1 MYVVGTAGH
10 VDHGKS
16 TLVKA
21 LTGIDPDRLRE
32 EKERGMTIELGF
44 AWLALPNGLEVSVVD
59 VPGHER
65 FIKNM
70 LMGVGGIDVA
80 LLVVAADEGVMP
92 QTREH
97 LAIIDLLKID
107 RGVVAL
113 TKRELADPDW
123 LELVS
128 GDVAELLDGTSIEG
142 APLVAVSAH
151 TGEGLEKLKIALQE
165 RLHDLPPRP
174 DLGRPRLPVDRS
186 FTIAGFGTVVTGTLH
201 DGRLRLGQEIE
212 ILPSGL
218 QGRVRGLQTHKKT
231 VDEAVPG
238 SRVAVN
244 LAGIN
249 YEQIKRG
256 DVLTSPGWLHSTTA
270 FDVSVRVVPDSPRP
284 VRHNSRLTL
293 YTGAS
298 EMDAT
303 VRLLDANELKPG
315 ESGWAQVRV
324 EDPLAIVKGDYFV
337 LRDSVATLGG
347 GNVVDPVARRHK
359 RFEDSTIKRLAVL
372 ERGSEDELLISALES
387 IQPATAAALATKANM
402 SPEGLVGVLDLL
414 VQRHAL
420 VAIGAGKEFL
430 YTSAG
435 WAAVTRAARGALTA
449 YHRQYPLRPGMP
461 REELRNRLQMKTNVF
476 LSALAQLATEEALAA
491 DDAHVRLPG
500 FSPAL
505 TREQKA
511 TADAY
516 LASLATSPYT
526 PPTDQKIDP
535 EILNALAMQGKVVKA
550 NEDVVFLASAF
561 EEMAARVL
569 DRIKANGKVTVA
581 DLRDMFGQSRKYI
594 LALLEYMDRMQLTRR
609 VGDDRVLR

>member
-44 AWLALPNGLEVSVVD
+44 AWLTLPNGLEVSVVD

-80 LLVVAADEGVMP
+80 MLVVAADEGVMP

-97 LAIIDLLKID
+97 LAIIDLLRID

-113 TKRELADPDW
+113 TKRELAEPDW

-128 GDVAELLDGTSIEG
+128 TDVTDLLLGTSIEG
-142 APLVAVSAH
+142 SPVVAVSAH
-151 TGEGLEKLKIALQE
+151 TGEGLEELKVALQE

-201 DGRLRLGQEIE
+201 DGRLRVGQEIE
-212 ILPSGL
+212 ILPSGP

-231 VDEAVPG
+231 VDEAIPG

-244 LAGIN
+244 LAGIS
-249 YEQIKRG
+249 YDQIKRG
-256 DVLTSPGWLHSTTA
+256 DVLTVPGWLRSTAA
-270 FDVSVRVVPDSPRP
+270 FDVSLRVVPDSPRP
-284 VRHNSRLTL
+284 VRHNARLTL
-293 YTGAS
+293 YTGAL
-298 EMDAT
+298 EVDAT
-303 VRLLDANELKPG
+303 VRLLDANELEPG

-324 EDPLAIVKGDYFV
+324 EQPIAVVKGDYFV

-347 GNVVDPVARRHK
+347 GNVVDPFAQRHK
-359 RFEDSTIKRLAVL
+359 RFEEGMLTRLAVL
-372 ERGSEDELLISALES
+372 ERGSEDELIVSALES
-387 IQPATAAALATKANM
+387 IQPSSPAELATKANM
-402 SPEGLVGVLDLL
+402 SPDLLGGRLTALLDRRVLVGVGAAKEYLFTASGWESVSRSAHD
-414 VQRHAL
+414 AL
-420 VAIGAGKEFL
+420 A
-430 YTSAG
+430 
-435 WAAVTRAARGALTA
+435 A

-461 REELRNRLQMKTNVF
+461 REELRNRLQMKTNIF
-476 LSALAQLATEEALAA
+476 LPALAQLAVEGILTA

-500 FSPAL
+500 FSPAF
-505 TREQKA
+505 TAGQRA

-516 LASLATSPYT
+516 LASLASSRYT

-535 EILNALAMQGKVVKA
+535 EILNALVMQGRVIKA
-550 NEDVVFLASAF
+550 NEDVVFLKSAY
-561 EEMAARVL
+561 EEMATRVVE
-569 DRIKANGKVTVA
+569 RINTKGKVTLA

-594 LALLEYMDRMQLTRR
+594 LAVLEHMDRMQLTRR